1 MAKRKNSTALFEVMA
16 AHRAR
21 AAANGAG
28 NSATSPPAR
37 TSTTPPPGTPYRTV
51 EKPSVFAL
59 GKKWIATMLEKR
71 VRAASA
77 PAPVAAPVEAQDPN
91 DPTAGITAQNLA
103 ARKSAPVVAEATSA
117 DAESIDAPGNDVS
130 ASTGPVTY
138 TTVMPTYGR
147 STDAPEESTRGSK
160 NQVAFD
166 RDKHQVTLKVRFNTA
181 VISLVALLVVVGAAY
196 IIGKRAGKPS
206 SANAS
211 PAPAPQPV
219 PQAKAGAG
227 GPLDIPAR
235 STPKSPKA
243 ADLPPIADRTPRNNG
258 AQPSAPGG
266 QGSGQLTPNGI
277 FEDARID
284 SGVAK
289 RAVGLNYCII
299 SRYRGD
305 QQEIAIDVSD
315 FLNQHGVPNT
325 IESGSP
331 QLETPAD
338 GYVIVGTRGFG
349 KVFSG
354 EQAYKDYRNAVNQAI
369 GQLPKKIS
377 FPPRTEMR
385 KWAE

>member
-21 AAANGAG
+21 AANGAS
-28 NSATSPPAR
+28 NSAPTTPAR
-37 TSTTPPPGTPYRTV
+37 LSSAPPPGTAYKTV

-71 VRAASA
+71 GRAASA
-77 PAPVAAPVEAQDPN
+77 PAPVAAPVEPQDPN

-103 ARKSAPVVAEATSA
+103 ARKPAPVVAEAT
-117 DAESIDAPGNDVS
+117 DVGEESIAASDNGAS
-130 ASTGPVTY
+130 SSTGPVTY

-147 STDAPEESTRGSK
+147 SSDLPEESPRSSANK
-160 NQVAFD
+160 VAFD
-166 RDKHQVTLKVRFNTA
+166 RDKHQVTVKVRFNTA

-206 SANAS
+206 SAGAS
-211 PAPAPQPV
+211 PAPAPQPA

-227 GPLDIPAR
+227 GPLDVPAR
-235 STPKSPKA
+235 PKTGSPKSN
-243 ADLPPIADRTPRNNG
+243 DLQPIPDRVARNNG
-258 AQPSAPGG
+258 AQPAPPGG
-266 QGSGQLTPNGI
+266 PGSSQLSPSGI
-277 FEDARID
+277 FEDAKID
-284 SGVAK
+284 SGVA
-289 RAVGLNYCII
+289 RRTVGYNYCII

-354 EQAYKDYRNAVNQAI
+354 EQVYKDYRNAVNQAI
-369 GQLPKKIS
+369 GQLPKKLA

-385 KWAE
+385 KWAQ